1 MLRTRV
7 IPCLLL
13 RDGVLVKTT
22 RYKKPSYI
30 GDPINT
36 VRIFN
41 ELEVDELAFLDIAA
55 SREGRGPDFE
65 RLAEIADECFM
76 PLSYGGGVSDLDT
89 AERVLQTGFEKVV
102 VNTASVERPD
112 LIGQL
117 ARRFG
122 SQSVIVAIDVRKPLL
137 RKRCITTRS
146 GARSHAVAPTD
157 WARRME
163 DEGAGELLLTS
174 IDREGTWTGFD
185 AELTREVADAVRI
198 PVIAHGGAGSVDHI
212 VDVVRSS
219 GASAVALGN
228 MVVYQKQGMGVLVN
242 FPDRAVLLPRLAQ
255 LEAAEGAT
263 TGPTA
268 TADAH
273 APR

>member
-1 MLRTRV
+1 
-7 IPCLLL
+7 
-13 RDGVLVKTT
+13 
-22 RYKKPSYI
+22 
-30 GDPINT
+30 
-36 VRIFN
+36 
-41 ELEVDELAFLDIAA
+41 
-55 SREGRGPDFE
+55 
-65 RLAEIADECFM
+65 
-76 PLSYGGGVSDLDT
+76 
-89 AERVLQTGFEKVV
+89 
-102 VNTASVERPD
+102 
-112 LIGQL
+112 
-117 ARRFG
+117 
-122 SQSVIVAIDVRKPLL
+122 
-137 RKRCITTRS
+137 
-146 GARSHAVAPTD
+146 
-157 WARRME
+157 ME